1 MTDTRHA
8 AVRAQQRG
16 IPRLVID
23 LLDQFGAR
31 EPAGDGAWKVY
42 FNKEGRRRFR
52 AYAGQL
58 AASLEQHLD
67 VYAVI
72 GIDGQLITVAHRIN
86 RINRH

>member
-1 MTDTRHA
+1 MKITNHA
-8 AVRAQQRG
+8 SVRCQQRA
-16 IPRLVID
+16 IPPIVID

-31 EPAGDGAWKVY
+31 EPAGEGAWKL
-42 FNKEGRRRFR
+42 FFDKAARRRFR

-58 AASLEQHLD
+58 ASSLEQHLD

-72 GIDGQLITVAHRIN
+72 AQDGNVITVAHRID